1 MKQRELGRSGLMVS
15 VAGLGC
21 NNFGARIS
29 DDAARLVIDKAFD
42 VGITLF
48 DTADVYGNRGGSETT
63 LGKLLGDRRKR
74 VVLATKFGR
83 PMDAEAKGGGTS
95 RRYVSEAVEASL
107 KRLRTE
113 WIDLLQI
120 HWPCPET
127 PIEETLRGLDDV
139 VRAGKV
145 RQVACS
151 NFAAWQLVEAQ
162 RIARRHGL
170 PQFVSTQEEYSLI
183 DRRAEKELVP
193 AMLAYHVSLLP
204 YLPLAGGFLSGK
216 YPRGAAATAGMRLD
230 VMPNL
235 GQRYLTAA
243 NWDTLERVEAF
254 AKERRRGMVEI
265 ACGWLAAR
273 PTVASVMAGATRPEQ
288 VAQNAAASNCEL
300 SAEELAALD
309 ALCAQALGGTDKL
322 EFSQK

>member
-1 MKQRELGRSGLMVS
+1 MKLRELGKSGLMVS
-15 VAGLGC
+15 LAGLGC

-29 DDAARLVIDKAFD
+29 DDAARLVVDQAFD
-42 VGITLF
+42 VGITFF

-63 LGKLLGDRRKR
+63 LGKLLGARRKR
-74 VVLATKFGR
+74 IVLATKFGR
-83 PMDAEAKGGGTS
+83 PMDAAGKGGGTS

-107 KRLRTE
+107 QRLQTD

-120 HWPCPET
+120 HWPYPET

-145 RQVACS
+145 RQIACS
-151 NFAAWQLVEAQ
+151 NFAAWQLVEGQ
-162 RIARRHGL
+162 LMARQHDL
-170 PQFVSTQEEYSLI
+170 PQFVSTQEEYSI
-183 DRRAEKELVP
+183 IERRAEQELVP
-193 AMLAYHVSLLP
+193 AMLAYDLSFLP

-216 YPRGAAATAGMRLD
+216 YPRGAKATAGLRLD

-235 GQRYLTAA
+235 GQRYLTDA
-243 NWDTLERVEAF
+243 NWDLLDSLEGF
-254 AKERRRGMVEI
+254 AKQHGRSMVEI
-265 ACGWLAAR
+265 AFGWLAAR

-288 VAQNAAASNCEL
+288 VAQNAAASNCTL

-309 ALCAQALGGTDKL
+309 TLCAPD
-322 EFSQK
+322 

>member
-1 MKQRELGRSGLMVS
+1 M
-15 VAGLGC
+15 
-21 NNFGARIS
+21 
-29 DDAARLVIDKAFD
+29 
-42 VGITLF
+42 T
-48 DTADVYGNRGGSETT
+48 
-63 LGKLLGDRRKR
+63 
-74 VVLATKFGR
+74 
-83 PMDAEAKGGGTS
+83 
-95 RRYVSEAVEASL
+95 VEASL

-127 PIEETLRGLDDV
+127 PIEDTLRGLDDV

-145 RQVACS
+145 RQVTCS
-151 NFAAWQLVEAQ
+151 NFAAWSLVEAQ
-162 RIARRHGL
+162 LIARRHGL

-183 DRRAEKELVP
+183 DRHAETELVP

-216 YPRGAAATAGMRLD
+216 YPRGAAAPAGLRLD

-235 GQRYLTAA
+235 GQRYLTTAH
-243 NWDTLERVEAF
+243 WDALEQLEAF
-254 AKERRRGMVEI
+254 AKERGRNMVEI
-265 ACGWLAAR
+265 AFGWLAAR

-300 SAEELAALD
+300 SGEELATLD
-309 ALCAQALGGTDKL
+309 ALCAHAPGGMDKP
-322 EFSQK
+322 EFSQR